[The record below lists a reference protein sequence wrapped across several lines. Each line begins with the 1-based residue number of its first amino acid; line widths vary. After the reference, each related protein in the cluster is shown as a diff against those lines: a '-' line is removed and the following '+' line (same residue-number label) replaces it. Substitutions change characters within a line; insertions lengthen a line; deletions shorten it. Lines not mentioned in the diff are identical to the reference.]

1 MGRASLALG
10 QVQLINHSSSY
21 LVMGLEL
28 VFVLVAF
35 LNLEAITDAD
45 FCQDIL
51 GMSGI
56 RLELAPELLG
66 ATRK

>member
-1 MGRASLALG
+1 
-10 QVQLINHSSSY
+10 LINHSSSY
-21 LVMGLEL
+21 LVIGLEL